1 MREIRIDMPALGT
14 LAVLAIGLWC
24 MLLEWYDRQ
33 EARWRVF
40 YMHHRMTLDACAA
53 AAFVLVLVLGVMFA
67 GIGYGIGHHGVK
79 ACGSIAACLG
89 FVGLISSL
97 AGRH

>member
-1 MREIRIDMPALGT
+1 VKTIYYLIRCAL
-14 LAVLAIGLWC
+14 A
-24 MLLEWYDRQ
+24 EWHDYN

-40 YMHHRMTLDACAA
+40 YMHHRMQLDAAA
-53 AAFVLVLVLGVMFA
+53 SIAFMLVLLLGVLFA

-79 ACGSIAACLG
+79 ACGSIAAALG
-89 FVGLISSL
+89 FVGVIHSL